1 MTKLLE
7 RAFNQ
12 ASRLPEEL
20 QDQLAARLLQEL
32 ADEEKWEA
40 ALADPAEEL
49 EKLADKALREH
60 GREETNELGSSTA
73 RTISGSPPDF
83 T

>member
-7 RAFNQ
+7 EAFNQ

-20 QDQLAARLLQEL
+20 QDQLAARLLREL
-32 ADEEKWEA
+32 ADEAKWDA
-40 ALADPAEEL
+40 ALADSAEEL

-60 GREETNELGSSTA
+60 GTGETEELGF
-73 RTISGSPPDF
+73 DEL
-83 T
+83 